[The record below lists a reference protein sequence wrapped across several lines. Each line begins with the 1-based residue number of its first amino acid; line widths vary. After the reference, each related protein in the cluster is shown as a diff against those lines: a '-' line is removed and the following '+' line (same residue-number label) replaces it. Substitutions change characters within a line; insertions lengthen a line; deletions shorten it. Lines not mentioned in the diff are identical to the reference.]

1 MPSSRSCRSS
11 YDCIVKIKGVTM
23 RPILFSQ
30 LMRSD
35 GEGAMNPEE
44 LFADDR
50 SPASEQERVHEDE
63 LHSLMRSILDW
74 AISFLSES
82 SQARP
87 SSSTAR
93 RSTSPSTRFTSA
105 WRARTPS
112 SRRSSS
118 RNWRGSTTR
127 RAPSSRPCSGLA
139 VAMRNEQV
147 EAVQGEMLHRD
158 SDEPLVASELN
169 EAATTAALPR
179 ELRQDASA
187 AACDEPCA
195 RCGSIGVRVS
205 YAGECSIEEAVS
217 RYLAARENV
226 RDVIGDGPA

>member
-1 MPSSRSCRSS
+1 MPSSRGCRSS
-11 YDCIVKIKGVTM
+11 YDCIVKIKGVTT

-50 SPASEQERVHEDE
+50 SLASEQQRVHEDE

-82 SQARP
+82 SQGTIRAIYFEGKTVKQHSEEEYVTVYAIYKRLARSYP
-87 SSSTAR
+87 VIKEIVLEEVE
-93 RSTSPSTRFTSA
+93 
-105 WRARTPS
+105 
-112 SRRSSS
+112 
-118 RNWRGSTTR
+118 
-127 RAPSSRPCSGLA
+127 GL
-139 VAMRNEQV
+139 EQV

>member
-1 MPSSRSCRSS
+1 
-11 YDCIVKIKGVTM
+11 
-23 RPILFSQ
+23 
-30 LMRSD
+30 
-35 GEGAMNPEE
+35 
-44 LFADDR
+44 
-50 SPASEQERVHEDE
+50 
-63 LHSLMRSILDW
+63 
-74 AISFLSES
+74 
-82 SQARP
+82 
-87 SSSTAR
+87 
-93 RSTSPSTRFTSA
+93 
-105 WRARTPS
+105 
-112 SRRSSS
+112 
-118 RNWRGSTTR
+118 
-127 RAPSSRPCSGLA
+127 
-139 VAMRNEQV
+139 MRNEQV

-226 RDVIGDGPA
+226 PTS

>member
-1 MPSSRSCRSS
+1 
-11 YDCIVKIKGVTM
+11 
-23 RPILFSQ
+23 
-30 LMRSD
+30 
-35 GEGAMNPEE
+35 MNPEE

-82 SQARP
+82 SQGTIRAIYFEGKTVKQHSEEEYVTVYAIYKRLARSYP
-87 SSSTAR
+87 VIKEIVLEEL
-93 RSTSPSTRFTSA
+93 
-105 WRARTPS
+105 
-112 SRRSSS
+112 
-118 RNWRGSTTR
+118 RGSTTR

-158 SDEPLVASELN
+158 GDEPLVASELN

>member
-82 SQARP
+82 SQGTIRAIYFEGKTVKQHSEEEYVTVYAIYKRLARSYP
-87 SSSTAR
+87 VIKEIVLEELE
-93 RSTSPSTRFTSA
+93 
-105 WRARTPS
+105 
-112 SRRSSS
+112 
-118 RNWRGSTTR
+118 
-127 RAPSSRPCSGLA
+127 GL
-139 VAMRNEQV
+139 
-147 EAVQGEMLHRD
+147 VQGEMLHRD
-158 SDEPLVASELN
+158 GDEPLVASELN